1 MSENA
6 GHYLSQKENVRKQF
20 ALVLREVAQLM
31 HPAQ

>member
-6 GHYLSQKENVRKQF
+6 GHHLSQKENVRKQF
-20 ALVLREVAQLM
+20 ALALSEVAQVM